1 MIDFFQAFIQGIVE
15 GITEF
20 LPISSTGHLIISGR
34 LLGLDEQNV
43 KVSTFEIVIQLG
55 AILAVVILYWQRFI
69 GLFNFSNG
77 TTIGTGKGFKGL
89 NGLFLLALST
99 IPALAV
105 GFLGSDF
112 IEKNLFSPVTVAI
125 GLGVGGIVLIIVE
138 QFLPKVVKTGLDSLT
153 WREAIIIGLFQ
164 CLALWPGVSR
174 SAATIV
180 GGMLFGVQRKTA
192 AEFSFFAAVP
202 VLVAASAYKLLKN
215 IKSFESGDIPY
226 FAVGF
231 IVSFIFAW
239 LAVKFFIRLLST
251 NTMVPFGVYRI
262 FAALF
267 IVVLIV
273 TSVIKV

>member
-34 LLGLDEQNV
+34 LIGLDEQNV

-69 GLFNFSNG
+69 GLFNFNSG
-77 TTIGTGKGFKGL
+77 TAIGQGRGFKGL
-89 NGLFLLALST
+89 NGLVLLALAT
-99 IPALAV
+99 FPALAI
-105 GFLGSDF
+105 GLLASDF

-125 GLGVGGIVLIIVE
+125 GFGVGGIAIIVVE
-138 QFLPKVVKTGLDSLT
+138 QFLPKVKKTGLDSLG
-153 WREAIIIGLFQ
+153 WRDALIIGLFQ

-174 SAATIV
+174 SAATII

-215 IKSFESGDIPY
+215 LKSFEAADIPY

-231 IVSFIFAW
+231 VVSFIFAW
-239 LAVKFFIRLLST
+239 LAVKFFIKLLST
-251 NTMVPFGVYRI
+251 TTMVPFGIYRI

-267 IVVLIV
+267 VVALIV